1 MESSHTTSLRLGAKL
16 VIFLLL
22 SHQLSAQTIPA
33 GMSDMDDAL
42 RQLQL
47 QGKLNSRYSLM
58 ARPFFADERITIDS
72 LYALIDS
79 SHSPRVIRTRLF
91 KGNGVMELLPLSI
104 SNQFNSHHPYGW
116 NQPGFIPAKG
126 FQTKVSAG
134 IFTAIGPLSIQFKPE
149 YVYAANP
156 DFDHSNDFGAA
167 SRGTYQRLLPGQSSV
182 RLNIGA
188 LSLGVSS
195 ENLWWGPGIFN
206 SLLMSSNAPGFW
218 HVTFN
223 TRRPLKTAVG
233 NFEWQLIAGKL
244 TEDTSVLLENKN
256 LTTTYYNPFT
266 YGGEGYAGPYDPKQK
281 WRYLNGLTLTYN
293 PKWVKGL
300 FIGFSRV
307 GYAYN
312 DNIASSNLDFF
323 HKYLP
328 TIFGAFRQDYAYG
341 NDTVGHSI
349 RYKQIASF
357 HIRFLFPRSH
367 TECYAEYGLHDNA
380 YNLRDFALDP
390 QHALAYTVGFKKLM
404 PLQRQR
410 WLDLTAE
417 LTKLSQPTD
426 YLVRTAGYWY
436 AYQGGYTNQSR
447 IIGAGFGMGSNMQT
461 LQLTHIAGFNQ
472 WGLTLQCIQHDPVP
486 ANAGLPLASLGLRAV
501 KWSDLALGIKLQHKW
516 SSFLL
521 NLQLQ
526 GVSSANYT
534 WQPANN
540 TFNFYGLANLVYLW

>member
-1 MESSHTTSLRLGAKL
+1 MNQVSKCSLL
-16 VIFLLL
+16 VFYSFIFFTNI
-22 SHQLSAQTIPA
+22 SFVNAQTVPV
-33 GMSDMDDAL
+33 GLHSLDDAL
-42 RQLQL
+42 RELQL
-47 QGKLNSRYSLM
+47 QGKLDAKYSLA
-58 ARPFFADERITIDS
+58 ARPFFVDGGITTDS

-79 SHSPRVIRTRLF
+79 SHLSRVIRTRLF
-91 KGNGVMELLPLSI
+91 NGAGVMEVLPLSV
-104 SNQFNSHHPYGW
+104 SSQFNSHHPYGW
-116 NQPGFIPAKG
+116 NQAGFIQAKG
-126 FQTKVSAG
+126 FQSMVSAG
-134 IFTAIGPLSIQFKPE
+134 ICTAIGPLSIQFKPE

-156 DFDHSNDFGAA
+156 DFDHANGYGAPT
-167 SRGTYQRLLPGQSSV
+167 SGSYKRLLPGQSSI
-182 RLNIGA
+182 RLNAGVA
-188 LSLGVSS
+188 SLGLSS

-206 SLLMSSNAPGFW
+206 SLLMSNNAPGFW
-218 HVTFN
+218 HLTLN
-223 TRRPLKTAVG
+223 SRRPLQTGIG

-256 LTTTYYNPFT
+256 LTATYYNPQT
-266 YGGEGYAGPYDPKQK
+266 YGGEGYSGPYDLKQK
-281 WRYLNGLTLTYN
+281 WRYLNGLTISYN

-300 FIGFSRV
+300 FLGLNRV
-307 GYAYN
+307 GYAYQ
-312 DNIASSNLDFF
+312 DNIANSGLDFF

-328 TIFGAFRQDYAYG
+328 TLFGGFRQNYAYG
-341 NDTVGHSI
+341 NDTASHTI
-349 RYKQIASF
+349 RYKQIVSF
-357 HIRFLFPRSH
+357 SMRFLFPGSH

-390 QHALAYTVGFKKLM
+390 QYASAYTLGFKKLM
-404 PLQRQR
+404 PLKRQR

-461 LQLTHIAGFNQ
+461 LQLTHISGFNQ
-472 WGLTLQCIQHDPVP
+472 WGLLLQCIQHDPVP
-486 ANAGLPLASLGLRAV
+486 ANAGLPLASLGLRAT
-501 KWSDLALGIKLQHKW
+501 KWSDVSLGIKLQHKW
-516 SSFLL
+516 NSFLL
-521 NLQLQ
+521 NLQVQ